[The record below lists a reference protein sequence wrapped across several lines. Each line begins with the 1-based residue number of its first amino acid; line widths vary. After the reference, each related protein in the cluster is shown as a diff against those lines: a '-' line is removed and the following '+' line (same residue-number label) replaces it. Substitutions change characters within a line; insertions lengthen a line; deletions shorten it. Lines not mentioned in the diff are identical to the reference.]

1 VLPLIVLVGKTC
13 SGKSTIADFL
23 EDQYLVHRVRTYT
36 TRPPR
41 EGETDEYHFISDEEF
56 DKMKADGEFFETTQ
70 YQVASGETWKY
81 GTGKHEF
88 CKDCC
93 VVMNPDGVKKVKNLL
108 PPEYDI
114 KIIYLNVTEG
124 VQWNRLRERGQDA
137 DESSRRIEA
146 DKKDFA
152 DILNYYDLS
161 ITTDNLKPYQIANM
175 VYNFVMNY

>member
-1 VLPLIVLVGKTC
+1 
-13 SGKSTIADFL
+13 
-23 EDQYLVHRVRTYT
+23 
-36 TRPPR
+36 
-41 EGETDEYHFISDEEF
+41 
-56 DKMKADGEFFETTQ
+56 MKADGKFFETTQ
-70 YQVASGETWKY
+70 YETVFGVWKY
-81 GTGKHEF
+81 GTGKEEF

-137 DESSRRIEA
+137 DEAQRRILH
-146 DKKDFA
+146 DKEDFE
-152 DILNYYDLS
+152 DVMDYYDLS
-161 ITTDNLKPYQIANM
+161 ITTDKLKTYEVANM